1 MRSFLEDEVD
11 DGISSRHIFA
21 LKVSIK
27 SADRGIRVISILVA
41 SLILVATRCM
51 RTFNISHSFP
61 SKLVVLAQ
69 DRSSS

>member
-21 LKVSIK
+21 LKVSI
-27 SADRGIRVISILVA
+27 LVE